1 MRRSRS
7 DCRTRSAGSRTRRAK
22 SRSFPARQ
30 RATVRFR
37 QFEYFLPAPRR
48 AMLGV
53 NIGGAEPSGG
63 GVRVDSV
70 SPGGPAAE
78 AGVKAGDVIVAIEAQ
93 PVTTGRE
100 LVRAMEAIEPGEK
113 VELGLKRDGKPLKLA
128 VEPRPLD
135 RHVHRGHARLCRP
148 CLQCRHCRA
157 SRRCRSTRE
166 MHWLLGGWGDA
177 EFVTLTPRL
186 GRYFGADKGVLV
198 ARAPEDASIGL
209 QDGDVIVSI
218 GGREPQNGPHAM
230 RILRSYQPGESVE
243 LRILRDRRPQTLSA
257 KVPERAAARRPAPGA
272 PPRRRRPRCRL
283 SACAR
288 FRRELSTAGAVLV
301 CAAHAPRRLLLCA
314 AAGTDRRPA
323 AAAARREPAARARRC
338 DGRDP
343 RPRVSTTWAGC

>member
-1 MRRSRS
+1 MKRWMDRGSCAAQRWRDPRQARRPRP
-7 DCRTRSAGSRTRRAK
+7 TTRRVEKRLQDAQ
-22 SRSFPARQ
+22 RRLEDAAREV
-30 RATVRFR
+30 AELSGEAAGDGAFR

-78 AGVKAGDVIVAIEAQ
+78 AGVKAGDVIVAIEAK

-128 VEPRPLD
+128 VEARPLD
-135 RHVHRGHARLCRP
+135 RMFIAGTPAVPGRARGAGIAAHR
-148 CLQCRHCRA
+148 
-157 SRRCRSTRE
+157 RRCRSTPRCT
-166 MHWLLGGWGDA
+166 GSSSGWGDA

-198 ARAPEDASIGL
+198 ARAPEDASLGL

-243 LRILRDRRPQTLSA
+243 FRILRDRRPQTLSA
-257 KVPERAAARRPAPGA
+257 KVPERASRDVMRRVTPPKAPAPPLPPA
-272 PPRRRRPRCRL
+272 P
-283 SACAR
+283 AR
-288 FRRELSTAGAVLV
+288 DS
-301 CAAHAPRRLLLCA
+301 
-314 AAGTDRRPA
+314 AAG
-323 AAAARREPAARARRC
+323 
-338 DGRDP
+338 
-343 RPRVSTTWAGC
+343 